1 MTTTILDAMTEQY
14 NTLTRSGKK
23 LANYIFSHTGEAQY
37 LSITSLAESCGV
49 SEASITRFCRAL
61 GLSGYNELKLALA
74 KSIHTN
80 EFGDIIDAP
89 DAITTGD
96 TLETTRRKLRDT
108 YILSLNA
115 TIEQMDIP
123 AYEQAVD
130 LLYNARKV
138 YCFGQGGSMVMA
150 MEAWARFTTISS
162 KFIHISDTHMQ
173 VMSTSL
179 STPEDVI
186 LFFSYSGTTREV
198 LEVLSIAKERQVP
211 VILVTHF
218 RKSRAAELADVSLI
232 CGYNEN
238 PLQGGSIAT
247 KMGLLF
253 IIDCLYYGFCHRD
266 PEASSEAR
274 GETAHALSRNL
285 P

>member
-14 NTLTRSGKK
+14 NSLTRSGKK

-138 YCFGQGGSMVMA
+138 Y
-150 MEAWARFTTISS
+150 
-162 KFIHISDTHMQ
+162 
-173 VMSTSL
+173 
-179 STPEDVI
+179 
-186 LFFSYSGTTREV
+186 
-198 LEVLSIAKERQVP
+198 
-211 VILVTHF
+211 
-218 RKSRAAELADVSLI
+218 
-232 CGYNEN
+232 
-238 PLQGGSIAT
+238 
-247 KMGLLF
+247 
-253 IIDCLYYGFCHRD
+253 
-266 PEASSEAR
+266 
-274 GETAHALSRNL
+274 
-285 P
+285 